1 MTALLNFAVLWFM
14 WINARPDWFKNQSF
28 GEYVNFFGL
37 IFLAL
42 GGFKVVPSVLVQ
54 LNNVTLVIARW
65 LDLVKYLTDRQNW
78 YLVMQTLGMGLFR
91 GWFEV
96 SDKMWLDFFS
106 HFSCTGVARGEK
118 ADLGRRGRP
127 CGERKRRE
135 GERNKCFKSEQR
147 SWIWFELT
155 WAAIYT
161 NFSGERRRELAR
173 RESIK
178 RGRKMFPA
186 RLRSLLLR

>member
-1 MTALLNFAVLWFM
+1 M
-14 WINARPDWFKNQSF
+14 
-28 GEYVNFFGL
+28 YVNFFGL

-65 LDLVKYLTDRQNW
+65 LDLVKYLTDQNW
-78 YLVMQTLGMGLFR
+78 YLAMQTLWMRLFR
-91 GWFEV
+91 GYFEV
-96 SDKMWLDFFS
+96 SDQMWLDFFS

-135 GERNKCFKSEQR
+135 GERNKCLKSKQR
-147 SWIWFELT
+147 S
-155 WAAIYT
+155 
-161 NFSGERRRELAR
+161 
-173 RESIK
+173 
-178 RGRKMFPA
+178 
-186 RLRSLLLR
+186 

>member
-28 GEYVNFFGL
+28 GEYVNIFGL
-37 IFLAL
+37 TFLAL
-42 GGFKVVPSVLVQ
+42 GGLKVVHSVLVQ

-96 SDKMWLDFFS
+96 SDQMWLDFFS
-106 HFSCTGVARGEK
+106 HFSCTGVVRGEK

-135 GERNKCFKSEQR
+135 GERNKCLKSKQR
-147 SWIWFELT
+147 SWIWFKLT

-173 RESIK
+173 RESIR

-186 RLRSLLLR
+186 PLRSLLLR